1 MYSVMWL
8 VVLFIQYRIILKLA
22 KYPKRHI
29 IIFLLL
35 EKKLMMVVTGI
46 LFIPLVLF
54 TLVAAKPLYLKDY
67 DHRQSSFNL
76 VTTRTS
82 L

>member
-1 MYSVMWL
+1 
-8 VVLFIQYRIILKLA
+8 
-22 KYPKRHI
+22 
-29 IIFLLL
+29 
-35 EKKLMMVVTGI
+35 MMVVTGI

-76 VTTRTS
+76 VTTGTS